1 MTKGT
6 RRDVAM
12 GTSNPPILP
21 RGQTAT
27 MDINITRWTTD
38 EGRDAL
44 FGALVE
50 NEQPA
55 LVEALRNLKDR
66 VVDCP
71 GR

>member
-1 MTKGT
+1 
-6 RRDVAM
+6 
-12 GTSNPPILP
+12 
-21 RGQTAT
+21 